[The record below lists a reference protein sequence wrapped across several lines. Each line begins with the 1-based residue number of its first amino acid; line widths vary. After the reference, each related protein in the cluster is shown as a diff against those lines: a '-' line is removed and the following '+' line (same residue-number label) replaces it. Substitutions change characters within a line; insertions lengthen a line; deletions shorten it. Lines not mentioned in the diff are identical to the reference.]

1 MQQSE
6 LERYER
12 ELGTFLGVWAAGSVV
27 AGSVIAIIGH
37 RAGRK
42 QWMRFGRQNAMW
54 GAVDALIAGAGVLS
68 RSRRGELTSEE
79 VEFEAKK
86 LRVMLLLNALAD
98 VAYIAGGAHI
108 AYHAKP
114 ARPGGS
120 AEPSLTGSPEV
131 TSFKMGRGDGVAI
144 VIQGAFLLGL
154 DLTFARRLSA
164 AS

>member
-6 LERYER
+6 LEHYER
-12 ELGTFLGVWAAGSVV
+12 QLSTLLGVWAAGSIIK
-27 AGSVIAIIGH
+27 GGIIALIGH
-37 RAGRK
+37 RTGRK

-54 GAVDALIAGAGVLS
+54 GAVDGVIAGLGVRS
-68 RSRRGELTSEE
+68 RSRRGELTPEQ
-79 VEFEAKK
+79 VEFEATK

-98 VAYIAGGAHI
+98 VVYIAGGAHI

-114 ARPGGS
+114 GP
-120 AEPSLTGSPEV
+120 PEV

>member
-6 LERYER
+6 LEHYER
-12 ELGTFLGVWAAGSVV
+12 QLSTLLGVWAAGSVIK
-27 AGSVIAIIGH
+27 GGIIALIGH
-37 RAGRK
+37 RTGRK

-54 GAVDALIAGAGVLS
+54 GAVDGVIAGLGVRS
-68 RSRRGELTSEE
+68 RSRRGELTPEQ
-79 VEFEAKK
+79 VEFEATK

-98 VAYIAGGAHI
+98 VVYIAGGAHI

-114 ARPGGS
+114 GP
-120 AEPSLTGSPEV
+120 PEV

>member
-6 LERYER
+6 LEDYER
-12 ELGTFLGVWAAGSVV
+12 QISTLLGIWAAGSIIK
-27 AGSVIAIIGH
+27 GGIIALIGH
-37 RAGRK
+37 RTGRK

-68 RSRRGELTSEE
+68 RSRRGELTPDE
-79 VEFEAKK
+79 VDAQARK

-98 VAYIAGGAHI
+98 VVYIAGGAHI

-114 ARPGGS
+114 ARPGGP

-154 DLTFARRLSA
+154 DLTYARRLTA
-164 AS
+164 AA

>member
-6 LERYER
+6 LEHYER
-12 ELGTFLGVWAAGSVV
+12 QISILLGVWAAGSMIK
-27 AGSVIAIIGH
+27 GSIIALIGH
-37 RAGRK
+37 RTGRK

-54 GAVDALIAGAGVLS
+54 GAVDALIVGAGVLG
-68 RSRRGELTSEE
+68 RSRRGELTPDE
-79 VEFEAKK
+79 VDAQARK
-86 LRVMLLLNALAD
+86 LRVMLLLNAGAD
-98 VAYIAGGAHI
+98 VIYIAGGAHI
-108 AYHAKP
+108 AYRAKP
-114 ARPGGS
+114 ARPGGP

-164 AS
+164 AP

>member
-6 LERYER
+6 LEHYER
-12 ELGTFLGVWAAGSVV
+12 QLSTLLGVWAAGSVIK
-27 AGSVIAIIGH
+27 GGIIALIGH
-37 RAGRK
+37 RTGRK

-54 GAVDALIAGAGVLS
+54 GAVDGVIAGLGVRS
-68 RSRRGELTSEE
+68 RSRRGELTTEQ
-79 VEFEAKK
+79 VEFEATK

-98 VAYIAGGAHI
+98 VVYIAGGAHI

-114 ARPGGS
+114 GP
-120 AEPSLTGSPEV
+120 PEV

>member
-6 LERYER
+6 LEHYER
-12 ELGTFLGVWAAGSVV
+12 QLSTLLGVWAAGSIIK
-27 AGSVIAIIGH
+27 GGIIALIGH
-37 RAGRK
+37 RTGRK

-54 GAVDALIAGAGVLS
+54 GAVDGVIAGAGVLG
-68 RSRRGELTSEE
+68 RSRRGELTPEQ
-79 VEFEAKK
+79 VEFEATK
-86 LRVMLLLNALAD
+86 LRVMLLLNAAAD
-98 VAYIAGGAHI
+98 VIYIAGGAHI

-114 ARPGGS
+114 GP
-120 AEPSLTGSPEV
+120 PEI

>member
-6 LERYER
+6 LEDYER
-12 ELGTFLGVWAAGSVV
+12 QISTLLGIWAAGSVIK
-27 AGSVIAIIGH
+27 GGIIALIGH
-37 RAGRK
+37 RTGRK

-68 RSRRGELTSEE
+68 RSRRGELTTDE
-79 VEFEAKK
+79 VNAQARK

-98 VAYIAGGAHI
+98 VVYIAGGAHI

-114 ARPGGS
+114 GP
-120 AEPSLTGSPEV
+120 PEV

-154 DLTFARRLSA
+154 DLTYDRRLTA